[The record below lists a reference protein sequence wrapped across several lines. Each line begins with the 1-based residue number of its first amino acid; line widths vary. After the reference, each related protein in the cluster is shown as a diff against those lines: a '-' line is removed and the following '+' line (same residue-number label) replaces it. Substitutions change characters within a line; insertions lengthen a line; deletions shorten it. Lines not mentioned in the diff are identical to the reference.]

1 MKQELID
8 LQKAIDKGREGKSI
22 WIPLHFPKMG
32 QEVGIGKSIY
42 TIVGGMSGTGKTA
55 FTDLAYVLAPY
66 KWMKQNYDKTGI
78 TIRVIYHSMERSKTY
93 KLAKWVSMKLY
104 TQYNI
109 LMDVPDIL
117 GWGVQR
123 NRVPEEVYQKI
134 VKCFDYF
141 NEMLDYVE
149 IIEGPINPTGI
160 WKNAYNYAETV
171 GKFEKVPYTT
181 LEGDEKYHTI
191 YKTND
196 ENLVTVVLLDHI
208 GKLKGE
214 LNDGVFLQPQSKALM
229 DKMSDYAGSE
239 LRDRLGFSPVI
250 VSQFNRGLE
259 DTQRRVKTEMSPL
272 PSDFKNTGNL
282 YEDADVALALYNP
295 YKLGDNENLGYN
307 IPAFVN
313 SKGYNRFRSCYVLKN
328 SYGVDDIAFGYN
340 FIGEVGIMYELKKAG
355 LLTPEDYLRFTE
367 IKATTI

>member
-1 MKQELID
+1 
-8 LQKAIDKGREGKSI
+8 
-22 WIPLHFPKMG
+22 
-32 QEVGIGKSIY
+32 
-42 TIVGGMSGTGKTA
+42 
-55 FTDLAYVLAPY
+55 
-66 KWMKQNYDKTGI
+66 
-78 TIRVIYHSMERSKTY
+78 
-93 KLAKWVSMKLY
+93 
-104 TQYNI
+104 
-109 LMDVPDIL
+109 
-117 GWGVQR
+117 
-123 NRVPEEVYQKI
+123 
-134 VKCFDYF
+134 
-141 NEMLDYVE
+141 MLDYVE
-149 IIEGPINPTGI
+149 IIEGSINPTGI

-171 GKFEKVPYTT
+171 GKFEKVPYLT
-181 LEGDEKYHTI
+181 LEGEEKYHTI

-196 ENLVTVVLLDHI
+196 ENLVTIVLLDHI

-229 DKMSDYAGSE
+229 DKMSDYCGSE
-239 LRDRLGFSPVI
+239 LRDRLGFSPVV

-340 FIGEVGIMYELKKAG
+340 FIGEVGIMHELKKADQ
-355 LLTPEDYLRFTE
+355 LTPEDYLRFTE
-367 IKATTI
+367 IKAITI